1 MTLTAVLLVGG
12 NSRRMGVDKATLIV
26 NGKPLWARQLEI
38 LRQLPFEKI
47 FVSARA
53 RPPWCPSDVEA
64 VLDEPPS
71 RGPLSGIAAALGK
84 LSTTHL
90 LALAI
95 DLPRMTSG
103 QLEKLWKQVHPG
115 VGVIPKNENYF
126 EPLCAIYPAE
136 ALASAETLLMGEN
149 VAMHGLAQ
157 KLVDEKLAL
166 VYRVEK
172 SEQKFY
178 HNMNSPLDPG

>member
-1 MTLTAVLLVGG
+1 
-12 NSRRMGVDKATLIV
+12 MGVDKATLMV
-26 NGKPLWARQLEI
+26 NGKPLWARQLEM
-38 LRQLPFEKI
+38 LRGLPLEKM

-53 RPPWCPSDVEA
+53 RPHWCPSDVEV

-84 LSTTHL
+84 RSTTHL

-95 DLPRMTSG
+95 DLPKMTTAH
-103 QLEKLWKQVHPG
+103 LEKLWKQVRPG
-115 VGVIPKNENYF
+115 VGVIPKNEGYF

-136 ALASAETLLMGEN
+136 ALPYAETLLMGED

-157 KLVDEKLAL
+157 KLVDEKRAL
-166 VYRVEK
+166 VYRVEA

-178 HNMNSPLDPG
+178 HNMNSPMDVG